1 MDQPKIERLL
11 RLMKMMAGNRNYTI
25 DELAERLGIS
35 YRSVYR
41 YIDTF
46 KDSGF
51 VVEKL
56 HSNVYKLGRMP
67 KSYVDLQNLI
77 YFSEE
82 EAYIVNSLINSL
94 DSTNQLKVNLKK
106 KLSAVYNCTSIV
118 NYVHRKEI
126 AEHIEALGQAIRGK
140 KKVILKAYESSNS
153 HEVSDRFVEPFEF
166 TTNCIDVWC
175 YDSEKKEN
183 RVFKISRIGRV
194 CLLDD
199 AWSNEERHQKS
210 KTDCFRISSFK
221 QTPVKL
227 ELSIMAKNLLI
238 EEYPLA
244 EKELRKEGD
253 KWILETMVSGME
265 GVGRFVIGLAHEI
278 KIIDSPEL
286 ERYIQDFTRKYL
298 SIELYEED

>member
-1 MDQPKIERLL
+1 MDQPKIERML
-11 RLMKMMAGNRNYTI
+11 RLMKMLASNKNYTI

-35 YRSVYR
+35 YRSIYR

-56 HSNVYKLGRMP
+56 HSNVYRLGKMP
-67 KSYVDLQNLI
+67 KGYVDLKDLI

-94 DSTNQLKVNLKK
+94 DSTNTLKINLKK
-106 KLSAVYNCTSIV
+106 KLSAVYNSTSIID
-118 NYVHRKEI
+118 YVQKKDI
-126 AEHIEALGQAIRGK
+126 AEHIELLGKAMREK
-140 KKVILKAYESSNS
+140 KAVILKGYESSHS
-153 HEVSDRFVEPFEF
+153 GEISDRWIEPFEF
-166 TTNCIDVWC
+166 TTNCIDIWG
-175 YDSEKKEN
+175 YDLEKKEN
-183 RVFKISRIGRV
+183 KVFKISRIGKV
-194 CLLDD
+194 KALDD
-199 AWSNEERHQKS
+199 DWTKEDKHRKS
-210 KTDCFRISSFK
+210 KTDCFRISSYE

-227 ELSIMAKNLLI
+227 ELSMMAKNLLI

-244 EKELRKEGD
+244 EQDIRKEGD

-278 KIIDSPEL
+278 KVIDSPAL
-286 ERYIQDFTRKYL
+286 ENYIRNFVSKYL
-298 SIELYEED
+298 R